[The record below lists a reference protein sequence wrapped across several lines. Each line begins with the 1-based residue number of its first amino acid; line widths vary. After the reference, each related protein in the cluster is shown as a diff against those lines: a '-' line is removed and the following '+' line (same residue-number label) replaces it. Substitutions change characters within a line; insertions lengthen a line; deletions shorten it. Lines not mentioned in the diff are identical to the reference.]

1 MDFLYLLSGV
11 ETDWKVILLHTV
23 KVTVGLEVV
32 SHIQTSKHLELISLI
47 DRFFI
52 PLFWPPLIF

>member
-32 SHIQTSKHLELISLI
+32 SHIQTSKHLALISFI
-47 DRFFI
+47 DRFF
-52 PLFWPPLIF
+52 LRR